1 MKRFEV
7 TKDREFEV
15 SGEVFRWVFP
25 YWEDIADVFDAD
37 ETDEAVE
44 GNGKVVEV
52 TVRSTLQDFI
62 TRIELFID
70 PDFNDGVVRWRKLT
84 QRKKD
89 PVPHS
94 QYAQIYQWLLE
105 VTSRPTPTLP
115 SSLSEDGQPLTAAT
129 STAGSS

>member
-1 MKRFEV
+1 MKRFTVEQ
-7 TKDREFEV
+7 DREFEV
-15 SGEVFRWVFP
+15 AGEVFRWVFP

-37 ETDEAVE
+37 ETEDETKAT
-44 GNGKVVEV
+44 NGKAVEV

-62 TRIELFID
+62 KRIELFID
-70 PDFNDGVVRWRKLT
+70 PEFNNGVVRWRELT
-84 QRKKD
+84 KRKKD

-115 SSLSEDGQPLTAAT
+115 SSRSEDGQPVIEAT
-129 STAGSS
+129 SKGG

>member
-1 MKRFEV
+1 MKKFEITQDRDFEV
-7 TKDREFEV
+7 A
-15 SGEVFRWVFP
+15 GEVFQWKFP

-37 ETDEAVE
+37 ETEETAE
-44 GNGKVVEV
+44 GNGKAVEV
-52 TVRSTLQDFI
+52 TVRSTLKDFMD
-62 TRIELFID
+62 RIELFLD
-70 PDFNDGVVRWRKLT
+70 EDLNDNVPRWRKLT

-115 SSLSEDGQPLTAAT
+115 SSLSEDGQPPTVAT
-129 STAGSS
+129 SKAGSS

>member
-7 TKDREFEV
+7 TQDREFEV
-15 SGEVFRWVFP
+15 GGEVFRWVFP

-37 ETDEAVE
+37 DTDETDST
-44 GNGKVVEV
+44 NGEVKV

-70 PDFNDGVVRWRKLT
+70 PEFNDGVKRWRELT
-84 QRKKD
+84 LRKKD

-115 SSLSEDGQPLTAAT
+115 SSLSEDGQPPIAVT
-129 STAGSS
+129 SKGGSS

>member
-1 MKRFEV
+1 MKRFTVEQ
-7 TKDREFEV
+7 DREFEV
-15 SGEVFRWVFP
+15 AGEVFRWVFP

-37 ETDEAVE
+37 ETEETE
-44 GNGKVVEV
+44 GTNGKVAEV
-52 TVRSTLQDFI
+52 TVRATLQDFI
-62 TRIELFID
+62 KRIELFID

-89 PVPHS
+89 PIPHS

-115 SSLSEDGQPLTAAT
+115 SSLSEDGQLPTAAT
-129 STAGSS
+129 SKGGSS